1 MNKIFKFKSLTL
13 ILLIFL
19 LGFIVPG
26 KDKYFKIVRSIDIFG
41 RIFKEVNNNYVDNI
55 DVEQFMLAGIRGMLS
70 SLDPYTV
77 YLDKSLQKDFNL
89 LASGKYGGIGTT
101 VALQN
106 GKVTIIDLLEGYSA
120 QRQGIRIGDVIVKI
134 DTQEISSKNYNELG
148 NYLKR
153 LPGTELNLTIERE
166 GFPHPILFNL
176 VTEEVEIKNV
186 TYFGFVPDTTNNAY
200 IKLSGFSR
208 TAGEEVKNAILTL
221 QKQKEIKSIVLDLR
235 GNPGGLLN
243 AAIEVCEKFLTK
255 NDLIVSVIGKNSVEK
270 SKFFSKE
277 NPTAGKLPLAVL
289 INGGSASASEIV
301 SAAIQDHDRGVVV
314 GTNSFGKGLVQTVVP
329 LSSNSS
335 LKITTGKY
343 YTPSGR
349 SIQRVDYSHENKV
362 FIDHDNL
369 KKSLFKTDNGRA
381 IFSAGGVQPDTTVY
395 LVRSAKMLNS
405 LLAKGMFFK
414 FATSY
419 YNSHPETD
427 YIKLNSQTIFNS
439 FMDYLK
445 VKNFAYS
452 SKSESLLDNL
462 EKEIKN
468 ETTSDSLIIDIS
480 NLKNKIIKLKKNE
493 LLNNKDLIVDEIR
506 QEFATRIFGRQ
517 GRIKESLKNDLQ
529 FDTAFNIVNNQK
541 IYNKILNII
550 E

>member
-1 MNKIFKFKSLTL
+1 MNKIFKFKSLIL